1 MKQTKFKSQKMDN
14 ALSNSSE
21 DSSSTVVPIG
31 AEEKED
37 LVQEEKSQNQNN
49 SEVVYNSLKQ
59 NTEKIW
65 AITSV

>member
-1 MKQTKFKSQKMDN
+1 MDN

-31 AEEKED
+31 TEEKED

-49 SEVVYNSLKQ
+49 GEVVHNSLKQ